1 VKTLH
6 VTNAW
11 HESSGGIGTF
21 YKALL
26 EESERQGHAM
36 RLVVPGEM
44 DRVEEVGLLGRIY
57 YIKAPRAPLNPEYRI
72 LYPHRFLF
80 PNTAIQRIINRERPD
95 LIEVSDKYTMPLLAG
110 LLRTR
115 RLPGTRVRPTVV
127 GVSHERMDENLA
139 AYITD
144 RPAGK
149 RFSDWYMKW
158 MYFPMFDH
166 HITVSEHT
174 AAELIDAAHGHKVRR
189 GVWVAPMGVDCARFT
204 PARQSAQARRR
215 LIEQVGGDR
224 DTTVLLYAG
233 RLAPEKNL
241 SLLIETMRLLEG
253 NFRLAIAG
261 DGILLNSLRAAC
273 AASHLRNIVFLG
285 HIADRDVL
293 AEYYA
298 NSDIFL
304 HPNPREPFGI
314 APLEAMAAGLALAAP
329 DRGGVTSYANAGN
342 AWLSQPTGEAF
353 ANSIRRIRD
362 YPELRARKTSE
373 ARRTAEE
380 YCWPNVTARYLRLY
394 RELASLTMGEQTAPT
409 MAARSW
415 STPGDLFGRELIDL

>member
-6 VTNAW
+6 VTNSW

-26 EESERQGHAM
+26 EESERQGHYM

-44 DRVEEVGLLGRIY
+44 DRVEEVGRFGRIY
-57 YIKAPRAPLNPEYRI
+57 YIQAPRAPLNAEYRI

-80 PNTAIQRIINRERPD
+80 PNTAIQRIVNRERPD
-95 LIEVSDKYTMPLLAG
+95 LMEVSDKYTMPLLAG

-127 GVSHERMDENLA
+127 GVSHERMDENFA
-139 AYITD
+139 AYIT
-144 RPAGK
+144 RHAAGK

-174 AAELIDAAHGHKVRR
+174 AAELIDASHGHKVRR
-189 GVWVAPMGVDCARFT
+189 GVWVAPMGVDCDRFT
-204 PARQSAQARRR
+204 PACRSVDGRRR
-215 LIEQVGGDR
+215 LIERVCGDG

-241 SLLIETMRLLEG
+241 PLLLDTMQLLTG

-261 DGILLNSLRAAC
+261 EGILLSSLRAAC
-273 AASHLRNIVFLG
+273 ESRHLKNVVFLG
-285 HIADRDVL
+285 HVGDRDVL

-298 NSDIFL
+298 NADAFV

-314 APLEAMAAGLALAAP
+314 APLEAMAAGLALVAP
-329 DRGGVTSYANAGN
+329 DRGGVISYANMDN
-342 AWLSQPTGEAF
+342 AWLSEPTGQAF
-353 ANSIRRIRD
+353 AQSVRMIREQPD
-362 YPELRARKTSE
+362 LRARKTTE
-373 ARRTAEE
+373 ARRTAED
-380 YCWPNVTARYLRLY
+380 YRWPSVTGRYLRLY
-394 RELASLTMGEQTAPT
+394 RELASLTMGEQSATT
-409 MAARSW
+409 LAARSW
-415 STPGDLFGRELIDL
+415 STPGDLFGRELINL